1 MEKLI
6 SELLKWVKP
15 LLPDWAQTLPLPIW
29 ITGAVL
35 VGLAVFFLGRF
46 LIPGFMHLRR
56 LRDIQ
61 NRINRFATKDYI
73 VEFKHVFEKDKRLAA
88 LWKEYQDSLHRQY
101 EVRDGQRVLKAVRAT
116 VSAEMFFN
124 SQSVIDRR
132 LGTEFFKHLP
142 GIFTGI
148 GIIGTFFGIIP
159 GLEGFSENGLG
170 TFSDQQAASTVDA
183 ATQTTKLLGALRP
196 LMDAVWH
203 AFSVS
208 AVAITIAMVVTLIE
222 KWLVTALYKRTE
234 QIALAI
240 DTHFQT
246 GAGEEYMVRLVQ
258 ASEDSASQSKIL
270 KDALV
275 KELGGL
281 LRELTDRQIEAGR
294 TQQAALGQVITQGIQ
309 QSLKEPLENIAST
322 VKLASGDQSATTA
335 RLLQDVMASFSQRL
349 NDLFGGQITGINELN
364 QQTSRVMQDA
374 VGTLQALVANI
385 EASSQRS
392 ADAMAQRMAEA
403 VEKLESRQA
412 AMAAQSA
419 AFVDQMRQLLASSQS
434 ETNQKLQASLEAM
447 GTQVAQ
453 LLANLSETQRQTFEA
468 GHQREQ
474 AMMDR
479 TGVAVGVMS
488 EAVDAVVKELGAATK
503 QMTQSVDRLSQTT
516 GKSVDQ
522 MLTGAE
528 LLATASRDFAAAG
541 DRVAGVMGQVAN
553 VSSKLSETSG
563 ALISG
568 SATLQQLL
576 GDYRSQRDAVQ
587 QLVNELRATVE
598 TARKEA
604 SLTGDVLARIE
615 ASAARLADAQRQADD
630 YLDGVSQ
637 VLGEAHTAFATE
649 VTRTL
654 ERANTEFHAKL
665 ASAVQ
670 MLSATVGELDTTLTT
685 MGSLI
690 PTER

>member
-1 MEKLI
+1 MENLI
-6 SELLKWVKP
+6 SKLLDWVITQ
-15 LLPDWAQTLPLPIW
+15 LPDWVKDPQAPIW
-29 ITGAVL
+29 ITGSILAVL
-35 VGLAVFFLGRF
+35 FVVFLVWFL
-46 LIPGFMHLRR
+46 LPGVLHWFR
-56 LRDIQ
+56 LRAIQ
-61 NRINRFATKDYI
+61 NRIRRFATKDYI

-124 SQSVIDRR
+124 PQSVVDRR

-148 GIIGTFFGIIP
+148 GIIGTFLGIIP
-159 GLEGFSENGLG
+159 GLQK
-170 TFSDQQAASTVDA
+170 FSDKFPKTATDPSSQVADA
-183 ATQTTKLLGALRP
+183 AKQTNDLFEGLQP
-196 LMDAVWH
+196 LMVAVWH
-203 AFSVS
+203 AFVVS
-208 AVAITIAMVVTLIE
+208 AAAIITAMVVTFIE
-222 KWLVTALYKRTE
+222 KLLVAALYKRTE

-246 GAGEEYMVRLVQ
+246 GAGEEYMARLVQ

-281 LRELTDRQIEAGR
+281 LRELTDRQIEAGQ

-568 SATLQQLL
+568 STTLQQLL

-587 QLVNELRATVE
+587 QLLSELRAMVE
-598 TARKEA
+598 ATRKEA

-615 ASAARLADAQRQADD
+615 ASAARLADAQRQADA

-654 ERANTEFHAKL
+654 DRANTEFHAKL

-685 MGSLI
+685 MGTLI

>member
-1 MEKLI
+1 MENLI

-15 LLPDWAQTLPLPIW
+15 LLPDWAQALPPSIW

-35 VGLAVFFLGRF
+35 AGLVVFFLGRF
-46 LIPGFMHLRR
+46 LIPGLMHLHR

-73 VEFKHVFEKDKRLAA
+73 VEFKHVFEQDKRLAA

-124 SQSVIDRR
+124 PQSVVDRR

-148 GIIGTFFGIIP
+148 GIIGTFLGIIP
-159 GLEGFSENGLG
+159 GLQ
-170 TFSDQQAASTVDA
+170 TFSDKFPKTPTDTSSQVVDA
-183 ATQTTKLLGALRP
+183 AKQTKDLFDGLQP
-196 LMDAVWH
+196 LMVAVWH
-203 AFSVS
+203 AFVVS
-208 AVAITIAMVVTLIE
+208 AAAIITAMVVTFIE
-222 KWLVTALYKRTE
+222 KLLVAALYKRTE

-246 GAGEEYMVRLVQ
+246 GAGEEYMARLVQ

-335 RLLQDVMASFSQRL
+335 RLLQDVMASFSQQL

-364 QQTSRVMQDA
+364 QQTSRAMQDA

-385 EASSQRS
+385 EASGQRS

-447 GTQVAQ
+447 GTQVAG

-479 TGVAVGVMS
+479 AGVAVGAMS
-488 EAVDAVVKELGAATK
+488 ESVDAVVKELGAATK

-528 LLATASRDFAAAG
+528 LLANASRDFAAAG
-541 DRVAGVMGQVAN
+541 DRVTGVMSQVAN
-553 VSSKLSETSG
+553 VSSRLSETSG

-587 QLVNELRATVE
+587 QLVNELHATVE
-598 TARKEA
+598 AARKEA

-654 ERANTEFHAKL
+654 DRANTEFHAKL

>member
-1 MEKLI
+1 MENLI
-6 SELLKWVKP
+6 SELLKWVRHP
-15 LLPDWAQTLPLPIW
+15 LPDWAQALPPPIW

-35 VGLAVFFLGRF
+35 AGLVVFFLGRF
-46 LIPGFMHLRR
+46 LIPGLMHLRR

-124 SQSVIDRR
+124 PQSVVDRR

-148 GIIGTFFGIIP
+148 GIIGTFLGIIP
-159 GLEGFSENGLG
+159 GLRDFSNKFPKGPKDP
-170 TFSDQQAASTVDA
+170 SSPVADA
-183 ATQTTKLLGALRP
+183 ANQTKDLFDGLQP
-196 LMDAVWH
+196 LMVAVWH
-203 AFSVS
+203 AFVVS
-208 AVAITIAMVVTLIE
+208 AAAIITAMVVTFIE
-222 KWLVTALYKRTE
+222 KLLVAALYKRTE

-246 GAGEEYMVRLVQ
+246 GAGEEYMARLVQ

-281 LRELTDRQIEAGR
+281 LRELTDRQIEAGQ
-294 TQQAALGQVITQGIQ
+294 TQQTALGQVISHGIQ
-309 QSLKEPLENIAST
+309 QSLKEPLESIAST
-322 VKLASGDQSATTA
+322 VKLASGDQSAAAA
-335 RLLQDVMASFSQRL
+335 RMLQDVMASFSERL

-364 QQTSRVMQDA
+364 QQTSKAMQEA

-385 EASSQRS
+385 EASGQRS
-392 ADAMAQRMAEA
+392 ADAMAQRMAET

-447 GTQVAQ
+447 GTQVAE
-453 LLANLSETQRQTFEA
+453 LLANLSETQRQTFEV

-479 TGVAVGVMS
+479 TGVAVGAMS

-528 LLATASRDFAAAG
+528 LLATASRDFATAG
-541 DRVAGVMGQVAN
+541 DRVTGVMSQVAN

-598 TARKEA
+598 AARKEA

-637 VLGEAHTAFATE
+637 VLGEAHAAFATE

-654 ERANTEFHAKL
+654 DRANTEFHTKL

>member
-1 MEKLI
+1 MKT
-6 SELLKWVKP
+6 LLS
-15 LLPDWAQTLPLPIW
+15 DWALTLPASIR
-29 ITGAVL
+29 ITGAILVVL
-35 VGLAVFFLGRF
+35 FVVFLVWFL
-46 LIPGFMHLRR
+46 LPGVLHWFR
-56 LRDIQ
+56 LRAIQ
-61 NRINRFATKDYI
+61 NRIQRFVTKDYI

-124 SQSVIDRR
+124 PQSVVDRR

-148 GIIGTFFGIIP
+148 GIIGTFLGIIP
-159 GLEGFSENGLG
+159 GLQE
-170 TFSDQQAASTVDA
+170 FSDKFPKTPVDTSSQVA
-183 ATQTTKLLGALRP
+183 DVAEQTKATEQTKDLFDGLQP
-196 LMDAVWH
+196 LMVAVWH
-203 AFSVS
+203 AFVVS
-208 AVAITIAMVVTLIE
+208 AAAIIMAMVVTFIE
-222 KWLVTALYKRTE
+222 KLLVAALYKRTE

-246 GAGEEYMVRLVQ
+246 GAGEEYMARLVQ

-281 LRELTDRQIEAGR
+281 LRELTDRQIEAGKN
-294 TQQAALGQVITQGIQ
+294 QQAALGQVITQGIQ

-349 NDLFGGQITGINELN
+349 NDLFAGQITGINELN
-364 QQTSRVMQDA
+364 QQTSKAMQEA

-385 EASSQRS
+385 EASGQRS

-447 GTQVAQ
+447 GTQVTG

-479 TGVAVGVMS
+479 TGVAVGAMS

-528 LLATASRDFAAAG
+528 LLANASRDFAAAG
-541 DRVAGVMGQVAN
+541 DRVTGVMSQVAN

-587 QLVNELRATVE
+587 QLVNELRTTVE
-598 TARKEA
+598 AARKEA

-615 ASAARLADAQRQADD
+615 ASAARLADAQRQADA

-654 ERANTEFHAKL
+654 DRANTEFHAKL

-670 MLSATVGELDTTLTT
+670 MLSATVGELETTLTT